1 MLAPGFVAKV
11 VAVSDVGMRAFMV
24 AQELATMPP
33 AEAADAIA
41 EAIRSSVGDRD
52 AKSQAALLAIVI
64 ALGTNK
70 FNYVTIEALYRASRA
85 KRLDA
90 VARMLL
96 HLTASSD
103 VPTNPE
109 RALRPNGR
117 PLTLG
122 ERKSLARTRDRDV
135 ISLLS
140 RDPNPDV
147 VEILLGNPHL
157 TERDVIRIAAHRPG
171 LPSAL
176 RAVARHPR
184 WLAAPHIRFALVCN
198 PATEISLA
206 IRLIA
211 TLPRHDI
218 EAIAREAYLH
228 GEVVR
233 QAELVLHLAT
243 MPVELVN

>member
-1 MLAPGFVAKV
+1 
-11 VAVSDVGMRAFMV
+11 MRP
-24 AQELATMPP
+24 T
-33 AEAADAIA
+33 EAAGTIA

-52 AKSQAALLAIVI
+52 AKSQAALLAII
-64 ALGTNK
+64 MALGTNK
-70 FNYVTIEALYRASRA
+70 FNYLTIEALYRASRA
-85 KRLDA
+85 ESLDA

-96 HLTASSD
+96 HLTASTD
-103 VPTNPE
+103 MPTNPE

-122 ERKSLARTRDRDV
+122 ERKSLARTRDRDT

-176 RAVARHPR
+176 RAIARHPR
-184 WLAAPHIRFALVCN
+184 WLAAPHVRFALVCN
-198 PATEISLA
+198 PATDVSLA
-206 IRLIA
+206 IRLVA

-218 EAIAREAYLH
+218 EAIAREGFLH
-228 GEVVR
+228 GEVVV
-233 QAELVLHLAT
+233 QAQLVLRLASL
-243 MPVELVN
+243 PVDLVN

>member
-1 MLAPGFVAKV
+1 MSPEVA
-11 VAVSDVGMRAFMV
+11 
-24 AQELATMPP
+24 
-33 AEAADAIA
+33 AAALA

-52 AKSQAALLAIVI
+52 AKSQAALLAVIV

-70 FNYVTIEALYRASRA
+70 FNYLTLEALYRASRA
-85 KRLDA
+85 ESLDA

-96 HLTASSD
+96 HLTA
-103 VPTNPE
+103 TTEAATHPE
-109 RALRPNGR
+109 RALRPNGK

-122 ERKSLARTRDRDV
+122 ERKSLARTRDRDT
-135 ISLLS
+135 IALLS

-176 RAVARHPR
+176 RAIARHPR
-184 WLAAPHIRFALVCN
+184 WLAAPHVRFALVCN
-198 PATEISLA
+198 PATDVGLA
-206 IRLIA
+206 VRLIA

-218 EAIAREAYLH
+218 EAIAREAFLH
-228 GEVVR
+228 GEIVM
-233 QAELVLHLAT
+233 QAQLVLRLAT
-243 MPVELVN
+243 MPVDLVN